1 MDGQK
6 ADYSRGYGMSAS
18 AKREIARQT
27 GEKTLH
33 PSQYAQ
39 NFDEI
44 AFLDSL
50 NNCLAVNSRFGGG
63 CADHP

>member
-6 ADYSRGYGMSAS
+6 ADYSRGHGMSAS

-27 GEKTLH
+27 GKKAPH

-39 NFDEI
+39 NFGEVD
-44 AFLDSL
+44 LCDSL
-50 NNCLAVNSRFGGG
+50 NNCSAVNSRFGGG